1 VFTRGETQALVTTTL
16 GTSDDQ
22 QKIETVDGETYK
34 RFMLHYNFPPFSV
47 GEVAFM
53 RGPGRR
59 EIGHGAL
66 AERAL
71 APMMPAEEQFP
82 YTVRVVSDILES
94 NGSSSMASVCGGSL
108 SMMDAGVPL
117 KAPVAGIAMGLVMN
131 EQTGQYAVLT
141 DIAGAEDHYGDM
153 DFKVAGTREGVTALQ
168 MDIKVTGVT
177 AEVLQKA
184 LGQARQGRLQ
194 ILDTMAATLAES
206 RTDVSTYAPRIVSIK
221 IPVDKIRDVIG
232 PGGKMIRSIIERT
245 GVKIDVEDDGRVN
258 VASADDAS
266 SKKAIAIIMELTATA
281 ELNKTYMG
289 KVQRITDFGA
299 FVEII
304 PGTDGL
310 LHVSEIARHRVQ
322 DVRDELNEG
331 DQLLVKVISIDPS
344 GKIRLSRKA
353 LLAEEDGAAEGGGEG
368 GSADQPAEQ
377 APRPPRPHGGG
388 HDRGRGGRPGGP
400 GGPGG
405 RDRGRR

>member
-1 VFTRGETQALVTTTL
+1 
-16 GTSDDQ
+16 
-22 QKIETVDGETYK
+22 
-34 RFMLHYNFPPFSV
+34 
-47 GEVAFM
+47 
-53 RGPGRR
+53 
-59 EIGHGAL
+59 
-66 AERAL
+66 
-71 APMMPAEEQFP
+71 
-82 YTVRVVSDILES
+82 
-94 NGSSSMASVCGGSL
+94 
-108 SMMDAGVPL
+108 
-117 KAPVAGIAMGLVMN
+117 
-131 EQTGQYAVLT
+131 
-141 DIAGAEDHYGDM
+141 
-153 DFKVAGTREGVTALQ
+153 VAGTREGVTALQ

-206 RTDVSTYAPRIVSIK
+206 RADVSTYAPRIVSIK

-258 VASADDAS
+258 VASADEES
-266 SKKAIAIIMELTATA
+266 SRKAIAIIMELTATA

-322 DVRDELNEG
+322 DVRDELKEG
-331 DQLLVKVISIDPS
+331 EQLLVKVISIDPS

-353 LLAEEDGAAEGGGEG
+353 LLAEEDGEAGGEG
-368 GSADQPAEQ
+368 GSPDQPAES

-400 GGPGG
+400 GG
-405 RDRGRR
+405 RDRRR